1 MARKKPNQERSD
13 NPVRN
18 SKRTTMQLSLSVV
31 DKMWLQKKAA
41 EEQTTV
47 AAIIR
52 GWIAEHREND
62 KTNSLDE
69 AEKGEGA
76 NE

>member
-1 MARKKPNQERSD
+1 
-13 NPVRN
+13 
-18 SKRTTMQLSLSVV
+18 MQLSLSVV

-52 GWIAEHREND
+52 GWIAEHREKDMAND
-62 KTNSLDE
+62 VSDSEKREGTDE
-69 AEKGEGA
+69 
-76 NE
+76 